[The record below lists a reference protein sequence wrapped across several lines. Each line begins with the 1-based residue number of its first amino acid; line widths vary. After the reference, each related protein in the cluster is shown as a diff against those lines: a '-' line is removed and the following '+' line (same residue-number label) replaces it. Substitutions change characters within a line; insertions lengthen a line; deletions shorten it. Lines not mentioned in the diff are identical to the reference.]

1 MTVIIRQV
9 CATAEEVFNTLDEVE
24 KKKKKKKKKKRG
36 GGGGGGGTC
45 CRHEGPCSRYVCTV
59 TAAGELLKTSTGPST
74 TYRSQVQAVSTWK
87 PYAIGNYC
95 IDPGQRMCMESNLQ

>member
-24 KKKKKKKKKKRG
+24 KKKKG
-36 GGGGGGGTC
+36 AGGGGTC

-59 TAAGELLKTSTGPST
+59 TAAGEPLKMSTGPST

-87 PYAIGNYC
+87 PYAICNYC
-95 IDPGQRMCMESNLQ
+95 IDPGQRMCMESNLHLQ